1 MFISLFVCMLAILFR
16 FEFSWKKRV
25 VNIFWKELEI
35 KIEDFKLANKI
46 LVDKVD
52 KLNVFKY
59 MVSYDLKI
67 FIFFVF
73 NFLFFIKMEI
83 GNLINSFIL

>member
-1 MFISLFVCMLAILFR
+1 MLAILFR